1 MVRIL
6 RRYKS
11 TIYGNYRAAYLKYG
25 LLTGL
30 VISVVVV
37 LCRICFPEHFPA
49 APNNYLTE
57 IVLTICVFI
66 AGYLYRR
73 QYSEQELTL
82 KELML
87 LGLGIGVISS
97 VVYGLFL
104 WLMCGQMFPDV
115 VNVYIENRLA
125 QMDAPE
131 TSAEAK
137 VAVELTKGYTAGDWA
152 FIGGFRT
159 AVFSV
164 IVAFAMALILGG
176 KRGSLVEKKSKK

>member
-1 MVRIL
+1 
-6 RRYKS
+6 
-11 TIYGNYRAAYLKYG
+11 
-25 LLTGL
+25 
-30 VISVVVV
+30 
-37 LCRICFPEHFPA
+37 
-49 APNNYLTE
+49 
-57 IVLTICVFI
+57 
-66 AGYLYRR
+66 
-73 QYSEQELTL
+73 
-82 KELML
+82 ML